1 MATAAAT
8 TSGKRPHGAGPD
20 GVTVTLLTVAGFLAI
35 LALLA
40 SQMRAPP
47 ARPARRVVVVRRVY
61 ETRVVE
67 TVVGGAGGGS
77 SVTQSVSGTPATAL
91 APVPTTRS
99 S

>member
-20 GVTVTLLTVAGFLAI
+20 GVTVTLLTVAAFLAT

-40 SQMRAPP
+40 SQMRASP
-47 ARPARRVVVVRRVY
+47 ARPAHRVVVVRRVY

-67 TVVGGAGGGS
+67 TVVGGAGGS